1 MTDDARQKLQERY
14 HTICRENGWLSDDN
28 SELWPD
34 DDAARIEMARGLFGL
49 ALVSNTDSLFLDFK
63 AQIGADALEADP
75 DIDEAREIAATI
87 TEKQKQALL
96 TIADTF
102 LDSVVYTF
110 MLQLDRFDHG
120 FIKLQLQR
128 SDPEE
133 CTPIP
138 DSEVDIIS
146 DEHNELFQDS
156 LQWKADFSLG
166 TDIGRREPCRY

>member
-1 MTDDARQKLQERY
+1 MTDDARIETQNRY
-14 HTICRENGWLSDDN
+14 LALCREKGWLSDDN
-28 SELWPD
+28 IELWPD
-34 DDAARIEMARGLFGL
+34 DDEARIEMARGLFGL

-63 AQIGADALEADP
+63 AQIDAETLEADP
-75 DIDEAREIAATI
+75 DIGEAREIAATI
-87 TEKQKQALL
+87 TEKQKKALL
-96 TIADTF
+96 TIADDF

-138 DSEVDIIS
+138 DSEIDIIS
-146 DEHNELFQDS
+146 DNHNELFQDS
-156 LQWKADFSLG
+156 LQWKEDFSLG
-166 TDIGRREPCRY
+166 TDIGRREPCRF